1 MEIKRI
7 LSLVLAIVLCIGL
20 CACGVSKPAE
30 EPAKPAETEAPKV
43 EAPEAEVEETEAP
56 AAITWPSDKTVYV
69 DVPARAGGGTDMM
82 LRFATAGLEQIL
94 DGVSFVVTN
103 YDTPEVGAIHAKDA
117 APDGLNLTVAS
128 GSNISN
134 WLSGASNVN
143 PQEDLTIIAMIH
155 SGGPQAWIGT
165 ADAPYK
171 TFPELVDYI
180 KAHPGELTIGCGLG
194 STSQMVWIATFNA
207 IDPALNDMV
216 NYVQAVSEMDKLTG
230 VASGA
235 LDLANCSINN
245 AMSYEA
251 DGRITV
257 LGTLG
262 PAQAD
267 LAAISGLVGAE
278 LSESYKSM
286 KEQGIDFAWESGF
299 YICGPADMDPA
310 LVEAINAVIMGLAEP
325 GPFMDGMNK
334 MAVFTD
340 VRNVADSQAAF
351 DAEWQV
357 NADLLTSL
365 GMNARG

>member
-1 MEIKRI
+1 MEIKKI
-7 LSLVLAIVLCIGL
+7 LSLVLALALCLSL
-20 CACGVSKPAE
+20 CACGASQPAE
-30 EPAKPAETEAPKV
+30 EPTKAPVAETPNAG
-43 EAPEAEVEETEAP
+43 EAEVKETEAP
-56 AAITWPSDKTVYV
+56 AAVVWPSEKTVFV

-94 DGVSFVVTN
+94 SGVSFVVTN

-117 APDGLNLTVAS
+117 APDGLNLSVAS

-143 PQEDLTIIAMIH
+143 PKEDLTIIAMIH

-165 ADAPYK
+165 ADAPYSN
-171 TFPELVDYI
+171 FPELVDYI

-207 IDPALNDMV
+207 IDPALNEMV
-216 NYVQAVSEMDKLTG
+216 NYVQAPSEMDKLTG

-251 DGRITV
+251 DNRITV

-267 LAAISGLVGAE
+267 LAAISGLVGVE
-278 LSESYKSM
+278 LNDSYKSM

-299 YICGPADMDPA
+299 YIVGPAGMDPA

-357 NADLLTSL
+357 NADLLTDL